1 MRRMVWPVLALGLAM
16 VLPASVLA
24 QETGVVAGEVLDQNL
39 AIMLPGVPVEVV
51 GSGEI
56 AYTDLDGRYRFEL
69 PEGEHELR
77 IVMAG
82 YAEQNVTVAVVEG
95 QLVSVQVALAS
106 NVFAEEVSATSRRYL
121 NRLSDL
127 LFVLARVLARRG
139 EGEVCWEKGRNR

>member
-56 AYTDLDGRYRFEL
+56 AYTDLDGRYREL
-69 PEGEHELR
+69 
-77 IVMAG
+77 I
-82 YAEQNVTVAVVEG
+82 
-95 QLVSVQVALAS
+95 
-106 NVFAEEVSATSRRYL
+106 
-121 NRLSDL
+121 
-127 LFVLARVLARRG
+127 
-139 EGEVCWEKGRNR
+139 